1 MAKKK
6 TGREIVK
13 LSSENGKFMYHTSR
27 KRGGEKL
34 ELKKYNPV
42 TRQHENFKETK
53 K

>member
-13 LSSENGKFMYHTSR
+13 LSSENGKFTYHTSR
-27 KRGGEKL
+27 KRGADKL
-34 ELKKYNPV
+34 ELRKYNPV
-42 TRQHENFKETK
+42 TRKHEDFKEVK